1 MKKKITLLFIFA
13 TAFLNAQQKST
24 GNVTLG
30 TDMIANLSLD
40 NGTSLATLTLSG
52 PNDRWFAL
60 QFGSFT
66 GGMEAGSDV
75 VYWNGSILV
84 DARHLGI
91 GSAPSIDATNNWT
104 LVTNTNNSPATG
116 QRTLVYT
123 RSFNTGDANDYTF
136 VFSNPTIDL
145 ALAKH
150 QSASFSLSYHGGV
163 GNRVV
168 VLDNAFPVLGLEDF
182 SLKSATLYPNP
193 SKGNFTIETKTYLN
207 TVDVYNING
216 AFIKSYKVDN
226 TSENVEFTI
235 TDLPT
240 GVYLLELKN
249 DTDKTWKKVII
260 E

>member
-13 TAFLNAQQKST
+13 AMLLNAQQKST
-24 GNVTLG
+24 GNITLG

-66 GGMEAGSDV
+66 GGMQAGTDV

-84 DARHLGI
+84 DARHIGI
-91 GSAPSIDATNNWT
+91 GSAPAIDTTNNWT
-104 LVTNTNNSPATG
+104 LVTNTNNSPSAG
-116 QRTLVYT
+116 QRTIVYT
-123 RSFNTGDANDYTF
+123 RPFITGDTNDYTF
-136 VFSNPTIDL
+136 AFSDPTIDL

-150 QSASFSLSYHGGV
+150 QSATFTLAYHGGA
-163 GNRVV
+163 NRSV
-168 VLDNAFPVLGLEDF
+168 VLDNAFPVLALEGF
-182 SLKSATLYPNP
+182 SLKASTLYPNP
-193 SKGNFTIETKTYLN
+193 STGNFTIATETFLTS
-207 TVDVYNING
+207 VDVYNING
-216 AFIKSYKVDN
+216 AFIKTFKVDD
-226 TSENVEFTI
+226 TSENVAFNI
-235 TDLPT
+235 SGLPV

-249 DTDKTWKKVII
+249 DTETTWKKVII

>member
-13 TAFLNAQQKST
+13 ATLLNAQQKST
-24 GNVTLG
+24 GNVALG
-30 TDMIANLSLD
+30 TDMIANLSLN

-66 GGMEAGSDV
+66 SGMEAGSDV
-75 VYWNGSILV
+75 VYWNGTTLV
-84 DARHLGI
+84 DARHVGLG
-91 GSAPSIDATNNWT
+91 STPTTDAVNNWT
-104 LVTNTNNSPATG
+104 LVSNINNSPSAG
-116 QRTLVYT
+116 RRTLVYT
-123 RSFNTGDANDYTF
+123 RPFNTGDSNDYTF

-150 QSASFSLSYHGGV
+150 QSASFSLAYHGTL
-163 GNRVV
+163 NRIV

-182 SLKSATLYPNP
+182 SLKASTLYPNP
-193 SKGNFTIETKTYLN
+193 SKGDFTISTKTYL
-207 TVDVYNING
+207 TSVDVYNING
-216 AFIKSYKVDN
+216 AFVKTFKVDD
-226 TSENVEFTI
+226 TSENVEVTI
-235 TDLPT
+235 SGLPS

-249 DTDKTWKKVII
+249 ETDKTWKKVVI

>member
-13 TAFLNAQQKST
+13 ATLLSAQQKST
-24 GNVTLG
+24 GNVILG
-30 TDMIANLSLD
+30 SDMVANLSLD

-66 GGMEAGSDV
+66 SGMQAGTDV
-75 VYWNGSILV
+75 VYWDGSILV
-84 DARHLGI
+84 DARHIGI
-91 GSAPSIDATNNWT
+91 GSAPAIDASNDWT
-104 LVTNTNNSPATG
+104 LVTNTNNSPAAG
-116 QRTLVYT
+116 RRTLVYT
-123 RSFNTGDANDYTF
+123 RPFVTGDTNDYTF

-150 QSASFSLSYHGGV
+150 QFATFTLAYHGG

-168 VLDNAFPVLGLEDF
+168 VLDNAFPVLSVDDF
-182 SLKSATLYPNP
+182 SLKASTLYPNP
-193 SKGNFTIETKTYLN
+193 STGNFTIATKTFLN
-207 TVDVYNING
+207 TVDVYSING
-216 AFIKSYKVDN
+216 AFVKTFKVDD

-235 TDLPT
+235 SGLPV

-249 DTDKTWKKVII
+249 ETEKTWKKVII

>member
-1 MKKKITLLFIFA
+1 MKKKITLLFIFVA
-13 TAFLNAQQKST
+13 TLLNAQQKST

-66 GGMEAGSDV
+66 SGMQAGTDV
-75 VYWNGSILV
+75 VYWNGTTLV
-84 DARHLGI
+84 DARHIGI
-91 GSAPSIDATNNWT
+91 GSAPAIDGVNNWS
-104 LVTNTNNSPATG
+104 LVTNTNNSPAAG

-123 RSFNTGDANDYTF
+123 RPFVTGDTNDYTF
-136 VFSNPTIDL
+136 VFSDPTIDL

-150 QSASFSLSYHGGV
+150 QSATFNLAYHGGA
-163 GNRVV
+163 NRNV
-168 VLDNAFPVLGLEDF
+168 VLDNAFPVLALEDF
-182 SLKSATLYPNP
+182 SLKASTLYPNP
-193 SKGNFTIETKTYLN
+193 STGNFTIATKTFL
-207 TVDVYNING
+207 TSVDVYNING
-216 AFIKSYKVDN
+216 AFIKTFKVDDA
-226 TSENVEFTI
+226 SENVEFNI
-235 TDLPT
+235 SGLPV

-249 DTDKTWKKVII
+249 DTEKTWKKVII

>member
-13 TAFLNAQQKST
+13 VTFLSAQQKST

-30 TDMIANLSLD
+30 ADMIANLSLD

-52 PNDRWFAL
+52 PNDRWFSL

-66 GGMEAGSDV
+66 GGMEVGTDV

-84 DARHLGI
+84 DARHVGF
-91 GSAPSIDATNNWT
+91 SAPAIDPTNNWT
-104 LVTNTNNSPATG
+104 LVSNTNNSPSTG
-116 QRTLVYT
+116 RRTIVYS
-123 RSFNTGDANDYTF
+123 RPFSTGDTNDF
-136 VFSNPTIDL
+136 EFNFSDPTIDL

-150 QSASFSLSYHGGV
+150 QSPSFSLAYHGGA
-163 GNRVV
+163 NRIV
-168 VLDNAFPVLGLEDF
+168 VLDNAFPVLALEDF
-182 SLKSATLYPNP
+182 SLKASTLYPNP
-193 SKGNFTIETKTYLN
+193 STGNFTIATKTFL
-207 TVDVYNING
+207 TSVDVYNING
-216 AFIKSYKVDN
+216 AFIKTFKVDN

-235 TDLPT
+235 SGLPV

-249 DTDKTWKKVII
+249 ETEKTWKKVII